1 MKEGIFD
8 KAGVAEFDSI
18 WAFEGADIKFKY
30 IVILGVQHDNKA
42 IYEAPNPPAELEF
55 MRQYRRAAFGAK
67 WVANWLRG
75 MGWDAEPLKGPM

>member
-30 IVILGVQHDNKA
+30 IVILGVQDDYKA
-42 IYEAPNPPAELEF
+42 INESPNPQAGLEI
-55 MRQYRRAAFGAK
+55 MRRYSRAAFGAK
-67 WVANWLRG
+67 
-75 MGWDAEPLKGPM
+75 